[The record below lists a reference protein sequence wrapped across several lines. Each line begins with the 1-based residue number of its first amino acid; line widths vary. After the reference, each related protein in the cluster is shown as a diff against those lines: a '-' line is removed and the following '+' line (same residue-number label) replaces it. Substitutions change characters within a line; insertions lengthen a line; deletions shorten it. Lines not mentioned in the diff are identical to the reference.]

1 MGQAFSTKAG
11 CAAAQS
17 ESFMSAT
24 KKTAPAPAGKNGKA
38 PANAKASAKVGAG
51 KVGKGN
57 EFDHPIFHELQLP
70 SDANNLYRQT
80 VGSMLQAA
88 DLMGLPHQLKI
99 ILAQPKNE
107 IMVHFPVRM
116 DDGTFKL
123 FKGYRVQ
130 HNNALGPFKGGLRFH
145 HDVHLDD
152 VKSLAFLMTMKC
164 SLVGVPYGGGK
175 GGIKV
180 DPYKHSKAEMERIV
194 RRFTTA
200 IAHQIG
206 PDYDIPAPDVGSNSQ
221 HMAWIADTYAFLSEV
236 GGKQADAVITGKPVE
251 YGGSLGR
258 EKATG
263 QGVVDTLVE
272 LLPEAGIDIKGCKFS
287 VLGFGNVGSWTGKI
301 LQDKGAKM
309 IATADH
315 TGAIRNDGG
324 IDAHQLADHVRKTGG
339 VAGFKGATRIDK
351 DEFYKT
357 KVDVFVPAALE
368 QMIQEPEANMLN
380 CKVVAEGANAPTTPA
395 GERILEARG
404 IEVLP
409 AILCNSGGVTVS
421 YFEWVQ
427 NKMCEQWDLDV
438 VDKKLNK
445 HMVKA
450 AAKVREAK
458 KKYKCNLRTAAYAAA
473 LERLKSAYEIRGIFP

>member
-1 MGQAFSTKAG
+1 
-11 CAAAQS
+11 
-17 ESFMSAT
+17 
-24 KKTAPAPAGKNGKA
+24 
-38 PANAKASAKVGAG
+38 
-51 KVGKGN
+51 
-57 EFDHPIFHELQLP
+57 
-70 SDANNLYRQT
+70 
-80 VGSMLQAA
+80 
-88 DLMGLPHQLKI
+88 
-99 ILAQPKNE
+99 
-107 IMVHFPVRM
+107 
-116 DDGTFKL
+116 
-123 FKGYRVQ
+123 
-130 HNNALGPFKGGLRFH
+130 
-145 HDVHLDD
+145 
-152 VKSLAFLMTMKC
+152 
-164 SLVGVPYGGGK
+164 
-175 GGIKV
+175 
-180 DPYKHSKAEMERIV
+180 
-194 RRFTTA
+194 
-200 IAHQIG
+200 
-206 PDYDIPAPDVGSNSQ
+206 
-221 HMAWIADTYAFLSEV
+221 
-236 GGKQADAVITGKPVE
+236 
-251 YGGSLGR
+251 
-258 EKATG
+258 
-263 QGVVDTLVE
+263 
-272 LLPEAGIDIKGCKFS
+272 
-287 VLGFGNVGSWTGKI
+287 
-301 LQDKGAKM
+301 M

-351 DEFYKT
+351 EEFYKT

>member
-1 MGQAFSTKAG
+1 MSSVGSTSGRK
-11 CAAAQS
+11 
-17 ESFMSAT
+17 
-24 KKTAPAPAGKNGKA
+24 PAVTSKNSKQPAKGSGK
-38 PANAKASAKVGAG
+38 SG
-51 KVGKGN
+51 KVGSSD
-57 EFDHPIFHELQLP
+57 DHPIFHELGFQEDP
-70 SDANNLYRQT
+70 DNLYRQT

-88 DLMGLPHQLKI
+88 DLMNLGHHLKI

-107 IMVHFPVRM
+107 IMVHFPVKM
-116 DDGTFKL
+116 DDGDYKL

-130 HNNALGPFKGGLRFH
+130 HNNALGPYKGGLRFH

-164 SLVGVPYGGGK
+164 SLVDVPFGGGK

-180 DPYKHSKAEMERIV
+180 DPYKHSKSEMERIV
-194 RRFTTA
+194 RRFTAA

-221 HMAWIADTYAFLSEV
+221 HMAWMADTYSFLSEV
-236 GGKQADAVITGKPVE
+236 GGHQPEAVITGKPVE

-272 LLPEAGIDIKGCKFS
+272 MLPEVGVDIKNCKFS

-309 IATADH
+309 LAAMDH
-315 TGAIRNDGG
+315 TGALINDQG
-324 IDAHQLADHVRKTGG
+324 IDAHALGEHCRKTGG
-339 VAGFKGATRIDK
+339 VRGFKGADTATPEEVYRQ
-351 DEFYKT
+351 

-368 QMIQEPEANMLN
+368 QMIKPEQAKMLN

-395 GERILEARG
+395 GERILEERG

-409 AILCNSGGVTVS
+409 AILCNAGGVTVS

-427 NKMCEQWDLDV
+427 NKTCQSWDIQE
-438 VDKKLNK
+438 VDAKLNK

-450 AAKVREAK
+450 ASKVREAR

-473 LERLKSAYEIRGIFP
+473 LERLKSAYEVRGIFP

>member
-1 MGQAFSTKAG
+1 MTT
-11 CAAAQS
+11 
-17 ESFMSAT
+17 M
-24 KKTAPAPAGKNGKA
+24 TAPKAQAEQATNG
-38 PANAKASAKVGAG
+38 
-51 KVGKGN
+51 
-57 EFDHPIFHELQLP
+57 IFHDVGLP
-70 SDANNLYRQT
+70 DDPNNLYSQT
-80 VGSMLQAA
+80 VGSMLHAA
-88 DLMGLPHQLKI
+88 EVMGLPRYLQL

-107 IMVHFPVRM
+107 IMVHFPVKM
-116 DDGTFKL
+116 DNGKYEL

-130 HNNALGPFKGGLRFH
+130 HNNALGPYKGGLRFH

-180 DPYKHSKAEMERIV
+180 NPRQHTMSEMERIV
-194 RRFTTA
+194 RRFTAA

-221 HMAWIADTYAFLSEV
+221 HMAWIADTYTFLSEI
-236 GGKQADAVITGKPVE
+236 GGHNPGAVITGKPVE

-272 LLPEAGIDIKGCKFS
+272 MLPELELKPETCTFS
-287 VLGFGNVGSWTGKI
+287 VLGFGNVGSWAARI
-301 LQDKGAKM
+301 FQDKGAKM
-309 IATADH
+309 TAVSDH
-315 TGAIRNDGG
+315 TGFIRNDKG
-324 IDAHQLADHVRKTGG
+324 IDANDLAAYVQQKGG
-339 VAGFKGATRIDK
+339 VAGYAKATAITK
-351 DEFYKT
+351 EEFYGT
-357 KVDVFVPAALE
+357 QVDVFIPAALE
-368 QMIQEPEANMLN
+368 QMIQEPEAEMLN

-395 GERILEARG
+395 GERILHKRG

-409 AILCNSGGVTVS
+409 AILCNAGGVTVS

-427 NKMCEQWDLDV
+427 NKTFQAWDLEK
-438 VDKKLNK
+438 VDRELNK

-450 AAKVREAK
+450 AGRTRDARR
-458 KKYKCNLRTAAYAAA
+458 KYSCDLRTAAYIAA
-473 LERLKSAYEIRGIFP
+473 LERLQKAYEARGIFP